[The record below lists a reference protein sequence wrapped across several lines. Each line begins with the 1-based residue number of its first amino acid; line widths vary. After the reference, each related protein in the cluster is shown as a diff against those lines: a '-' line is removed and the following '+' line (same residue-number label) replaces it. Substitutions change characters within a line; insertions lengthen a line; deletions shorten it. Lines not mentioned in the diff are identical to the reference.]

1 MAQRITITV
10 DKVLDKAI
18 KEAPAR
24 LGVSRSSSKAERIR
38 AWARQGYIRALED
51 ELDRKRIETWD
62 DWAGSPEMA
71 ESAEIAKASLLRNA
85 ALGLYDE

>member
-1 MAQRITITV
+1 M
-10 DKVLDKAI
+10 DKVLDMAI
-18 KEAPAR
+18 KEAPER
-24 LGVSRSSSKAERIR
+24 LGVPRSSSKAERIR
-38 AWARQGYIRALED
+38 AWARQGYIKALED

-71 ESAEIAKASLLRNA
+71 ESAEIARASLRRNA